1 MEEGR
6 GMMKSWTRL
15 LVGVLMT
22 AVGCATKA
30 PPPPKA
36 PNPTTAVS
44 ASPVIDRIL
53 ERKELR
59 VGTSGHQPPLNATA
73 KDGTII
79 GFDADLAQALAR
91 AMGVKLTLVSIQF
104 SELLPALQ
112 RGDIDMVISG
122 LTMTPER
129 NLHVAF
135 VGPYLVSGMSM
146 LTKSKTLARLRKPEE
161 LDHPSV
167 SVALLRG
174 STAEQFAE
182 DNMPR
187 AKRVLVDTLDEG
199 VEMVK
204 RGKIDA
210 LIADHPFCMVSVYRF
225 SGQDLATLE
234 TPFTFEPL
242 GIALPPN
249 DPLLINWTQNAL
261 ADLDDSGAIFDLMY
275 AWFEEDEWL
284 DRLP

>member
-1 MEEGR
+1 MT
-6 GMMKSWTRL
+6 KSWTTL
-15 LVGVLMT
+15 LV
-22 AVGCATKA
+22 AVVALAAGCATQA
-30 PPPPKA
+30 PPPPPK
-36 PNPTTAVS
+36 PKPPTPPS

-53 ERKELR
+53 ERQELR

-79 GFDADLAQALAR
+79 GFDVDLSKSLAD
-91 AMGVKLTLVSIQF
+91 AMGVKLTLVTIQF

-112 RGDIDMVISG
+112 RGEIDMAISG

-161 LDHPSV
+161 IDRPSV
-167 SVALLRG
+167 SVAILRG
-174 STAEQFAE
+174 STAEEFADE
-182 DNMPR
+182 SLPR
-187 AKRVLVDTLDEG
+187 AKRVLIDTLDDG
-199 VEMVK
+199 VELVK
-204 RGKIDA
+204 RGKVDA
-210 LIADHPFCMVSVYRF
+210 LLADHPFCMVTVYRF
-225 SGQDLATLE
+225 GGQDLATLE

-261 ADLDDSGAIFDLMY
+261 ADLDDSGGIFDLMY
-275 AWFEEDEWL
+275 NWFEEDDWL
-284 DRLP
+284 EQLQ